1 MGPYILES
9 ESHSIVFNSL
19 RPHGLYSPW
28 NSPGQNTGVGSN
40 LFLLQG
46 IFPTQRSNPDL
57 PPCRQILYQ
66 LSHQGS
72 PPENLLYLRR
82 LFHKMDIWGQ
92 ERNPSFCQSLP
103 KQLRQR
109 MCFIFF
115 GHPACGILVFHQG
128 SNLHFLCGK
137 FRVLTSGPPGK
148 SLSSFK
154 KERGSITSYNMD
166 KP

>member
-40 LFLLQG
+40 LSLLQG

-92 ERNPSFCQSLP
+92 ERNPSFYQSLP

-115 GHPACGILVFHQG
+115 GHPACGILVFRPG
-128 SNLHFLCGK
+128 IEPE
-137 FRVLTSGPPGK
+137 PPVVEAR
-148 SLSSFK
+148 SLNHWPAR
-154 KERGSITSYNMD
+154 EVPENV
-166 KP
+166 